1 MLWDLSGPVG
11 ELGWPRPASGN
22 RRVDLIHL
30 PYTVSLSLLFQLSGL
45 FQLDNSYETSKSGR
59 EKGESIRG
67 QKECCQ
73 KEDT

>member
-30 PYTVSLSLLFQLSGL
+30 PSTASLSLPFQLSGL
-45 FQLDNSYETSKSGR
+45 FRLDDSYETSTSGQ

-67 QKECCQ
+67 EKKGCQ
-73 KEDT
+73 KKDT